1 MDTRATSVTTL
12 QVSVHRLQH
21 FTSMK
26 VTGTASLEAFSQL
39 ILSMGEQTRLRGD
52 KRVLVDLLEVA
63 GDLKF
68 TEHFKMGEQV
78 ARRLQHLDKVAS
90 VVPPEKLT
98 RTSEKTALKQGFQL
112 RVFTSMNEAIHWLT
126 QDATPVVPE

>member
-26 VTGTASLEAFSQL
+26 VTGKASLEAFSQL